1 LKKFSSKESE
11 ILNRIKNPLVFV
23 TIMLSFVVLSV
34 AFNRTSAARSARAGE
49 LSKLGGQE
57 AVRFLKDNGMYEPL
71 AAATGAFVE
80 QARLLASDGAS
91 QDNMGF
97 SVAISGDTAVVGAPA
112 DAVNSKNRQGSV
124 YVYVRTGTTWTQQ
137 QKLNSSDGA
146 ANDEFG
152 YSVAIVGD
160 TIAAGR
166 HNTQTGVNRTR
177 GSVYIFKRTGA
188 TWAEQQ
194 ILTADDGVE
203 GDIFGTSLAL
213 ENDTLVVGAQQKMIG
228 SNFFQGAVYVFTRG
242 SASNSFAQQ
251 ARLTANDG
259 GFADFF
265 GYSVAVG
272 GDTVIVGTPGLAGS
286 GAASG
291 RGWAYVYVRS
301 GATWTQQQKLLAS
314 DGASG
319 DAFGYS
325 VGISGDTA
333 IIGARADVVGTAGEV
348 GSAYIFTRAGV
359 VWAEQQKL
367 TAAETTPRND
377 FFGNSVAIVGDT
389 VVVGSPAH
397 EFKPGV
403 ANHGAIYV
411 FGRTGALWT
420 RQQKLLHADFAPD
433 NLGQSVAFDGASIL
447 GGAPAK
453 NSARGAAYVF
463 AREAVDPN
471 RINGAE
477 SGQASFS
484 GRSVDIDGDTAII
497 SADNDS
503 IDGTENGARTGA
515 AYIFVRTGATWT
527 QQARL
532 TPPDGANG
540 DDFSSG
546 VAISGNTA
554 IVGAYDHKV
563 GANTGQGAAYVY
575 TRSGTTWT
583 LQQKLTANDGSVFDY
598 FGISVD
604 ISGDTAVVSAS
615 GDDVFATNDNRGSV
629 YVFARTGAT
638 WAQQAKFTAQA
649 DRVGNA
655 FGVDVAVDGDT
666 VVVGNSLETIGATQ
680 NQGAA
685 YIFTR
690 TGATWTE
697 QQRLFK
703 ATGGENGDGF
713 GVSVAI
719 HGETLV
725 VGAAG
730 FSAVGSKG
738 TAYVYVRANSAWTLQ
753 QQLLSNDL
761 EFSDQLGKAVGI
773 SGDTVI
779 LGAFSDAFGSNSNQ
793 GSAYIFKRAGSTWTQ
808 TQKLF
813 ATDGSQA
820 DFFGVSVAVS
830 GDYAIAGAH
839 GDDVGDKQEQ
849 GSAYIFALGG
859 ANPPPTPMPATVQF
873 SAASYQF
880 NESAESATITITRG
894 GDTTAAASVEL
905 RTTDDPAA
913 VRCDDIVNNA
923 GAAYARCDYA
933 TTVETVSWPAGD
945 AQPRQVTIPLINDG
959 HVESAENVQLRLVG
973 TQGASA
979 GVPATA
985 MLVILDNDTAQT
997 TNPIY
1002 TNSFFVRTNYL
1013 DFLSRE
1019 PEAGE
1024 PWTAVLNNCS
1034 DVNNNPACDRI
1045 TVSSAFF
1052 RSAEFQIKG
1061 LYIYLLYKSAFNRRP
1076 TYDEIIPDMRSVT
1089 GQTPEE
1095 VYQKKAAFAA
1105 SFAAR
1110 QEFTNLYGAASNQ
1123 AFVDALLGRYSLQQI
1138 TTEDPAMPDAAGQVT
1153 LTRQQ
1158 LVDGLVSG
1166 SLTRAKA
1173 LRALVQSNEV
1183 EAAEFNGAFVAMQY
1197 YGYLRRSPEEGGYNN
1212 WLNYLNTNPGDFRT
1226 MVNGFMNSVEYRL
1239 RFGRP

>member
-1 LKKFSSKESE
+1 
-11 ILNRIKNPLVFV
+11 
-23 TIMLSFVVLSV
+23 MLSLVAFSV
-34 AFNRTSAARSARAGE
+34 AVNRTSSARSARASE
-49 LSKLGGQE
+49 LPKLRGQE
-57 AVRFLKDNGMYEPL
+57 AVKFLKDNGLYEPL
-71 AAATGAFVE
+71 AAATGGFVE

-91 QDNMGF
+91 QDSMGF

-152 YSVAIVGD
+152 YSVAIAGD

-166 HNTQTGVNRTR
+166 RNTQTGVNRSR
-177 GSVYIFKRTGA
+177 GSVYIFKRTGT

-194 ILTADDGVE
+194 ILTSDDGVE
-203 GDIFGTSLAL
+203 GDIFGSSLAL
-213 ENDTLVVGAQQKMIG
+213 ENDTLVVGAQLKMIG
-228 SNFFQGAVYVFTRG
+228 SNFFQGAAYVFTRG
-242 SASNSFAQQ
+242 SASNNFAQQ

-265 GYSVAVG
+265 GYSVAVS
-272 GDTVIVGTPGLAGS
+272 GDTIIVGAVGQAGS

-301 GATWTQQQKLLAS
+301 GSSWTQQQKLSAS

-333 IIGARADVVGTAGEV
+333 IIGARADVVGSSGEV
-348 GSAYIFTRAGV
+348 GSAYIFTRAGT

-367 TAAETTPRND
+367 TAAEATPRND

-403 ANHGAIYV
+403 ANHGAVYV
-411 FGRTGALWT
+411 FSRTGAVWT

-433 NLGQSVAFDGASIL
+433 ALGQSIAFDGASIL
-447 GGAPAK
+447 AGAPAK

-463 AREAVDPN
+463 VREVVDPN

-477 SGQASFS
+477 SGQVSFS

-503 IDGTENGARTGA
+503 IDGTPNGARTGA

-532 TPPDGANG
+532 TPPDGATG
-540 DDFSSG
+540 DDFSYG
-546 VAISGNTA
+546 VAISGDTA

-563 GANTGQGAAYVY
+563 GANTGQGAAYIY

-583 LQQKLTANDGSVFDY
+583 LQQKITANDGAASDS
-598 FGISVD
+598 FGLSVD
-604 ISGDTAVVSAS
+604 ISGDTAVVSAA

-629 YVFARTGAT
+629 YVFARTGTT
-638 WAQQAKFTAQA
+638 WAQQAKFNAQA
-649 DRVGNA
+649 DKVGNA
-655 FGVDVAVDGDT
+655 FGVDVAVDGNT
-666 VVVGNSLETIGATQ
+666 VVVGNSLETIGTTQ
-680 NQGAA
+680 NQGAV
-685 YIFTR
+685 YVFTR

-703 ATGGENGDGF
+703 ATGGANGDGF

-730 FSAVGSKG
+730 FSAVGNKG
-738 TAYVYVRANSAWTLQ
+738 TAYVYTRANSAWTLQ

-761 EFSDQLGKAVGI
+761 DFNDQLGKAVGI
-773 SGDTVI
+773 SGDTII
-779 LGAFSDAFGSNSNQ
+779 LGAFGDAFGANNSNQ

-813 ATDGSQA
+813 AIDGSQA

-839 GDDVGDKQEQ
+839 GDDVGENQEQ

-859 ANPPPTPMPATVQF
+859 TNPPPPPSPATVQF
-873 SAASYQF
+873 DAASYQF
-880 NESAESATITITRG
+880 NESTERATITITRS

-905 RTTDDPAA
+905 RTTDNPAA

-959 HVESAENVQLRLVG
+959 HVEGAENVQLRLVG
-973 TQGASA
+973 AQGATV

-985 MLVILDNDTAQT
+985 TLVILDNDTGQT

-1002 TNSFFVRTNYL
+1002 TSSFFVRTNYL

-1034 DVNNNPACDRI
+1034 NVNNNPACDRI

-1076 TYDEIIPDMRSVT
+1076 AYDEVIPDMRSVT

-1095 VYQKKAAFAA
+1095 VYQKKAAFVA
-1105 SFAAR
+1105 SFVAR

-1138 TTEDPAMPDAAGQVT
+1138 TTEDPGMPDAAGQVT

-1158 LVDGLVSG
+1158 LVAGLNSN
-1166 SLTRAKA
+1166 SFTRAQV

-1197 YGYLRRSPEEGGYNN
+1197 YGYLRRTPEEEGYNN
-1212 WLNYLNTNPGDFRT
+1212 WLNYLNANPNDFRT
-1226 MVNGFMNSVEYRL
+1226 MVDGFMNSVEYRL
-1239 RFGRP
+1239 RFGQP

>member
-1 LKKFSSKESE
+1 MTFS
-11 ILNRIKNPLVFV
+11 
-23 TIMLSFVVLSV
+23 
-34 AFNRTSAARSARAGE
+34 RTGSARSAREGE
-49 LSKLGGQE
+49 LPQLRGQE
-57 AVRFLKDNGMYEPL
+57 AIKFLKENGINEPL

-91 QDNMGF
+91 QDFLGF
-97 SVAISGDTAVVGAPA
+97 SVSISGDTAVVGAPA
-112 DAVNSKNRQGSV
+112 DTVNSKNRQGSA

-160 TIAAGR
+160 TVAVGR

-177 GSVYIFKRTGA
+177 GSVYIFKRTGT

-194 ILTADDGVE
+194 ILIADDGVE

-213 ENDTLVVGAQQKMIG
+213 ENNTLIVGAHQKNIN
-228 SNFFQGAVYVFTRG
+228 SNFFQGAAYVFTRG
-242 SASNSFAQQ
+242 STSGSFTQQ
-251 ARLTANDG
+251 SRLTANDG

-265 GYSVAVG
+265 GFSVAVS
-272 GDTVIVGTPGLAGS
+272 GDTAIVGTPGLAGS

-291 RGWAYVYVRS
+291 RGWAYVFVRS
-301 GATWTQQQKLLAS
+301 GSAWTQQQKLLAA

-325 VGISGDTA
+325 VGVSGDTA
-333 IIGARADVVGTAGEV
+333 IIGARADVIGSAGEV
-348 GSAYIFTRAGV
+348 GSAYVFTRAGSA
-359 VWAEQQKL
+359 WTEQQKL

-377 FFGNSVAIVGDT
+377 LFGNSVAISGDT
-389 VVVGSPAH
+389 LIVGSPAH

-403 ANHGAIYV
+403 ANHGAVYV
-411 FGRTGALWT
+411 YSRTGTLWT

-433 NLGQSVAFDGASIL
+433 NLGQAVAFDGASIL
-447 GGAPAK
+447 AGAPAK
-453 NSARGAAYVF
+453 NNGRGAAYVF

-477 SGQASFS
+477 SGQSSFS

-503 IDGTENGARTGA
+503 IDGTPNGARTGA

-540 DDFSSG
+540 DDFSFS

-563 GANTGQGAAYVY
+563 GANTAQGAAYIF

-583 LQQKLTANDGSVFDY
+583 LQQKLTANDGAVSDS
-598 FGISVD
+598 FGYSVD
-604 ISGDTAVVSAS
+604 ISGDTAVVSAV
-615 GDDVFATNDNRGSV
+615 GDDILAANDNRGSA

-638 WAQQAKFTAQA
+638 WEQQARFTAQA
-649 DRVGNA
+649 DKGGSGFGNS
-655 FGVDVAVDGDT
+655 VAISGDT
-666 VVVGNSLETIGATQ
+666 VVVGQPLETIGTTQ

-685 YIFTR
+685 YVFTR
-690 TGATWTE
+690 TGTTWTE

-730 FSAVGSKG
+730 FSAAGNKG
-738 TAYVYVRANSAWTLQ
+738 TAYVYVRTNSAWTLQ
-753 QQLLSNDL
+753 QQLLSSELDFN
-761 EFSDQLGKAVGI
+761 DQLGKAVDI

-779 LGAFSDAFGSNSNQ
+779 LGAVGDGFGETGSQ
-793 GSAYIFKRAGSTWTQ
+793 GAAYIFKRAGSNWTQ
-808 TQKLF
+808 QQKLF
-813 ATDGSQA
+813 AADGSPF
-820 DFFGVSVAVS
+820 DYFGIDVAVS

-839 GDDVGDKQEQ
+839 FDNVGENQAQ

-859 ANPPPTPMPATVQF
+859 ANPPPTPTPSPATVQF
-873 SAASYQF
+873 SAATYQF
-880 NESAESATITITRG
+880 NESTERATITITRS

-913 VRCDDIVNNA
+913 VRCDDTANNG

-945 AQPRQVTIPLINDG
+945 TQPRQVAIPLINDG
-959 HVESAENVQLRLVG
+959 HVEDAENVQLRLVG
-973 TQGASA
+973 AQGASA

-985 MLVILDNDTAQT
+985 TLVILDNDTAQT
-997 TNPIY
+997 TNPIH
-1002 TNSFFVRTNYL
+1002 TSAFFVRMNYL

-1019 PEAGE
+1019 PEANE

-1034 DVNNNPACDRI
+1034 DVNNNPSCDRI

-1052 RSAEFQIKG
+1052 RSTEFQIKG
-1061 LYIYLLYKSAFNRRP
+1061 LYIYLLYKAAFNRRP
-1076 TYDEIIPDMRSVT
+1076 AYDEIIPDMRSVT

-1123 AFVDALLGRYSLQQI
+1123 AFVDTLLGRYSLQQI
-1138 TTEDPAMPDAAGQVT
+1138 TTEDPATPDGAAQVA

-1158 LVDGLVSG
+1158 LVDGLTSG
-1166 SLTRAKA
+1166 SLTRAKV

-1197 YGYLRRSPEEGGYNN
+1197 YGYLRRTPEEGGYNN
-1212 WLNYLNTNPGDFRT
+1212 WLNYLNNNPGDFRT
-1226 MVNGFMNSVEYRL
+1226 MVGGFMNSVEYRL
-1239 RFGRP
+1239 RFGQP